1 MHVCTFTRYA
11 SLPISSQQQQSSN
24 VVVVQAQPQVVQ
36 TQVVHQRH
44 YGSGDH
50 GLVLAIIAS
59 FCVFF
64 FGWWIGFA
72 CTIPAIFIALNVST
86 KVRRILG
93 VFGSLGS
100 LYTSTSR
107 PECSFDL

>member
-1 MHVCTFTRYA
+1 MHVCTFSRNA
-11 SLPISSQQQQSSN
+11 SFPISSQQQQSSN
-24 VVVVQAQPQVVQ
+24 VVVVQAQPEVVQ

-64 FGWWIGFA
+64 FGWWVGFA

-86 KVRRILG
+86 KRSVYG
-93 VFGSLGS
+93 CVW
-100 LYTSTSR
+100 
-107 PECSFDL
+107 EV